1 MPKEL
6 KKKTLKQGDI
16 LLAEP
21 FMQDPNFIQAAILL
35 TDYHPTG
42 SIGFILNKPINM
54 KVNDLLANFPKID
67 SDVFFGGPVATDT
80 IHYLHNVGSLL
91 EGSKMVA
98 EGVYWG

>member
-54 KVNDLLANFPKID
+54 KVNDLI
-67 SDVFFGGPVATDT
+67 G
-80 IHYLHNVGSLL
+80 
-91 EGSKMVA
+91 
-98 EGVYWG
+98 